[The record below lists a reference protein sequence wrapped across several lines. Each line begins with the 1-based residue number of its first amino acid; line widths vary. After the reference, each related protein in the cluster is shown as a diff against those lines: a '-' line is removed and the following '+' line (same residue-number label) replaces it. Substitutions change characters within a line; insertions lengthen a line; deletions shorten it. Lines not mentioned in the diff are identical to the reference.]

1 MAYNDFTEMPVWQTA
16 FQLLVKVYDVT
27 KTYPSEEKFGLVQD
41 MRRAANSV
49 TNNISEGFGR
59 FAKLDKT
66 RFYKISRGSCYEL
79 INQCLVSETLGF
91 ISNKDTDE
99 LNNGYRDVINE
110 LNPMIKTIETS
121 IRK

>member
-1 MAYNDFTEMPVWQTA
+1 MPVWHTA
-16 FQLLVKVYDVT
+16 FQLLLKVYQLT
-27 KTYPSEEKFGLVQD
+27 KTYPKEEKYGLVQD

-59 FAKLDKT
+59 YEKLDKT

-79 INQCLVSETLGF
+79 INQCLVSHALGF
-91 ISNKDTDE
+91 ITSKKKSE
-99 LNNGYRDVINE
+99 LVNGYHDVISD
-110 LNPMIKTIETS
+110 LDPLIKTIENT